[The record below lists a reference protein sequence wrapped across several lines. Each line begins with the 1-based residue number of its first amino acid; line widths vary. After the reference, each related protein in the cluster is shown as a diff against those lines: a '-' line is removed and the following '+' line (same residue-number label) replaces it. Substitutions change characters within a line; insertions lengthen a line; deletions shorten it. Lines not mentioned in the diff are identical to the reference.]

1 MRIKKNSVE
10 PFNILKSNK
19 SQNLE
24 QWSALTQVVTKKV
37 SFQIRKRKS
46 GKYTKIS

>member
-1 MRIKKNSVE
+1 MNPHESFKHYYIHGEDLVIRFKKNSVE

-24 QWSALTQVVTKKV
+24 Q
-37 SFQIRKRKS
+37 
-46 GKYTKIS
+46 